1 MDINK
6 KIQLRQFESVNSV
19 NEDSSIKVDLN
30 YSNKLINE
38 NNINNVLDVTNQFDR
53 ERQNLDIY
61 RIHGQLQILSILN
74 GISTSYSTI
83 EDFFRRPSGTLN
95 KKNLE
100 NSFRFYI
107 LKPVPPAGSRLAND
121 EISTGYESLGNNR
134 FVRKFEVIKT
144 DDDFNIQKAGFST
157 NIFGEQQF
165 AFTVF
170 GDVNVTNQF
179 DAFNIPLTELFLYVE
194 FDPRPNGNGES
205 EGVRIREFSSTGGF
219 SGYANP
225 VTDFDR
231 YEVGDIIEGDIV
243 QLNANRY
250 SQEVISQRTY
260 RIEAQ
265 YENANGNDR
274 NAVFEYNPF
283 IPIRIR
289 YLSDDLQS
297 VSLDTTDYQRKIDI
311 PDNAFN
317 IGGDNFVWRDLLDKG
332 FLDPLTEEGV
342 NYPFINLRHYI
353 FINQV
358 LSFKSVYNLNI
369 DLLSD
374 TVFSGN
380 NLIQTNPTSDLDKIG
395 DKC

>member
-1 MDINK
+1 VDVNK
-6 KIQLRQFESVNSV
+6 KIKLRQFESINSV

-38 NNINNVLDVTNQFDR
+38 NNINNVLDVTSQFDR

-74 GISTSYSTI
+74 GISTSYGTI

-107 LKPVPPAGSRLAND
+107 LKPVPPAGSRLTND
-121 EISTGYESLGNNR
+121 EISTGYESLGNNK
-134 FVRKFEVIKT
+134 FVRKFEVVKT

-179 DAFNIPLTELFLYVE
+179 DAFGIPLTELFLYVE
-194 FDPRPNGNGES
+194 FDPRPNGNGQF
-205 EGVRIREFSSTGGF
+205 EGVKIKKYNNSGG
-219 SGYANP
+219 SAGYADP
-225 VTDFDR
+225 VINFDK
-231 YEVGDIIEGDIV
+231 YEIGDVIDGDIV
-243 QLNANRY
+243 ELNANRY
-250 SQEVISQRTY
+250 SQEVISERTY

-265 YENANGNDR
+265 YENGNGSER

-317 IGGDNFVWRDLLDKG
+317 TGGGNFVWRNLLNKG

-353 FINQV
+353 FLNQV
-358 LSFKSVYNLNI
+358 LSFKSVSSSNSQ
-369 DLLSD
+369 LLGD
-374 TVFSGN
+374 TVFRSN
-380 NLIQTNPTSDLDKIG
+380 SSIQTNPTSDLDKIG